1 MSSWNKS
8 ICIRIV
14 PVSGV
19 PDAEHAVDVVP
30 DSPAEHGGVH
40 VFVHGHGVVGQVVGH
55 LELLIQQL
63 TNIRVQTVHQGVAV
77 VLPTVVLKRG
87 KQGVNQNVWISTD
100 QSDSL

>member
-1 MSSWNKS
+1 MCV
-8 ICIRIV
+8 CIE

-19 PDAEHAVDVVP
+19 PDAKHAVNVVP
-30 DSPAEHGGVH
+30 DGPAQHGGVH
-40 VFVHGHGVVGQVVGH
+40 VLVHGHGVVGQVVGH